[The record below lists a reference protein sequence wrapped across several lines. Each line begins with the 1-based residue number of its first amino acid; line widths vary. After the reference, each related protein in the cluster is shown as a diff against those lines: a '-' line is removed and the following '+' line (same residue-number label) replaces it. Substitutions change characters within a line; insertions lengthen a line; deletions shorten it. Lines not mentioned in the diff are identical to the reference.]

1 MSTPTPVW
9 SIIWMNAY
17 PQFDGQTDVVI
28 QAGWA
33 CTVSQRINGALYEGI
48 SQGQSS
54 FTLDSSTTFTPYDQ
68 LTQDQVLGWCWAA
81 TDPQGQVLID
91 KTVVE
96 AQATARYEA
105 QVTPPIVQPPLPWN
119 PPDAPVVA

>member
-9 SIIWMNAY
+9 SILWMNAY

-33 CTVSQRINGALYEGI
+33 CTVSNRINGALYEGI

-54 FTLDSSTTFTPYDQ
+54 FVFNPSTAFTPYDQ

-81 TDPQGQVLID
+81 TNPQGEVLID

-96 AQATARYEA
+96 AQATARYTDA
-105 QVTPPIVQPPLPWN
+105 VTPPIVQPALPWAEQ
-119 PPDAPVVA
+119 PAPVTA